1 MNLRKPTLPCDR
13 VAFQMFFP
21 VPWRAYDIGASVRS
35 RNPFSRIT
43 FVASA
48 GFGGL
53 LLLLS
58 ACAKHLEFP
67 QLGEPLASSAK
78 LEVPPSFKDFTIRYT
93 DSCGQIQEIPLG
105 HRLHEALEEGIRRT
119 FTIVASENESA
130 IAPDHII
137 QVDGIDSI
145 FDLNK
150 EALYDRPPA
159 SLQLNT
165 VARVYDRNGT
175 LLKQSD
181 IKVARRERLRLEQL
195 GKNCDYHID
204 PFIRDTAIDLATR
217 VALIARVAA
226 GGQGSASSAEPNST
240 ALASAPLDNQQP
252 PTSPASPLR
261 FKATLLDENTDLIF
275 EGGEHIRIRVD
286 VVNTGTTPLENAW
299 TSLTG
304 TSAVIDQFPTT
315 SLRIPP
321 LLSGQ
326 TKSLE
331 FVSSL
336 PLLAGPQQAKIQVY
350 VEERGGI
357 AARPQT
363 LSFTIA
369 PTGSSHDDIDQV
381 PAQASGIR
389 RPETSVISIGLS
401 SYLNHQMRS
410 RKYAARDAETV
421 AKYFQTLGGVP
432 SSNIHLL
439 TDRKATHS
447 QIEKALREWL
457 PTRPMKDGIVIV
469 YFSGHA
475 MISPSGEIMLVPYD
489 GAKAATTL
497 YRLKSL
503 ESVIAKLNPQQAI
516 LIFEGTVSSIQ
527 ENPKTS
533 VTPQWEL
540 HGDETIRLVAVEGL
554 GKGLDND
561 THRHGLF
568 TYYLLR
574 GLRGEADTNHD
585 GTVTLGEIGGF
596 VRQKVAW
603 ASKSKFSSVQHPQ
616 IIPPLKADDQASDV
630 GLTTLPSLTATEI
643 P

>member
-1 MNLRKPTLPCDR
+1 M
-13 VAFQMFFP
+13 
-21 VPWRAYDIGASVRS
+21 RS

-53 LLLLS
+53 LLFLS

-299 TSLTG
+299 ASLTG

-336 PLLAGPQQAKIQVY
+336 PLLAEPQQAKIQVS

-381 PAQASGIR
+381 PAQTSGIR

-503 ESVIAKLNPQQAI
+503 ESVIAKLNPQQAL

-585 GTVTLGEIGGF
+585 GTVTLGEIGSF

-603 ASKSKFSSVQHPQ
+603 ASKSKFSSVQRPQ
-616 IIPPLKADDQASDV
+616 IIPLLKPDDNAANV
-630 GLTTLPSLTATEI
+630 VLTSLPSLTATEI